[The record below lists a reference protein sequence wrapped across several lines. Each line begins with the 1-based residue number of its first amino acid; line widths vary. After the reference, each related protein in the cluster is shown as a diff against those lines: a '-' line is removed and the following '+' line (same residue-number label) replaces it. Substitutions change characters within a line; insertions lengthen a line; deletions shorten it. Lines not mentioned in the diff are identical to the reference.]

1 MWDIG
6 ENLSAGLREVFREKG
21 VKAIVQNVGPM
32 LQIMFTAQERI
43 RDYREFCAFV
53 DRDKYQKFALS
64 LFEYGVYMSPSAT
77 LHSIATLAHTE
88 DDVAFTLNAARKA
101 LDNVKL

>member
-6 ENLSAGLREVFREKG
+6 EKLSTGLRAVFEEKG
-21 VKAIVQNVGPM
+21 VKAIIQNVGPM
-32 LQIMFTAQERI
+32 LQIMFTERKVI

-53 DRDKYQKFALS
+53 DRDKYKRFALS
-64 LFEYGVYMSPSAT
+64 LFSYGVYMSPSAA

-88 DDVAFTLNAARKA
+88 DDVVFTLQAIRKA
-101 LDNVKL
+101 LNNVKI